1 MRIYIMNYLRGSEVI
16 TPSELPGNKPVYHL
30 YVVRVPKR
38 NELQEYLKVHGIFT
52 GIHYPIP
59 LHLQKAMEFLGYKF
73 GDFPV
78 TERITSEILSLP
90 MYAELTDSEIAS
102 IVSTVKKF

>member
-1 MRIYIMNYLRGSEVI
+1 M
-16 TPSELPGNKPVYHL
+16 

-38 NELQEYLKVHGIFT
+38 NELQEYLKTQGIFT

-59 LHLQKAMEFLGYKF
+59 LHLQKAMEFLGYKV

-78 TERITSEILSLP
+78 TERITNEILSLP
-90 MYAELTDSEIAS
+90 MYAELTDDEIET
-102 IVSTVKKF
+102 IVSMVKKF